1 MSKKFLYSM
10 VVILIVMLPVSLIV
24 FLIKSIVSELF
35 SPLAELGSEKHKN
48 DNYLPTNPAI

>member
-1 MSKKFLYSM
+1 M

-35 SPLAELGSEKHKN
+35 SPLAEFGSEKHKN

>member
-1 MSKKFLYSM
+1 M

-35 SPLAELGSEKHKN
+35 SPLAELGSENIKTIII
-48 DNYLPTNPAI
+48 YLQTLRSDIVNGI